1 MIPLLSQ
8 AAMRGP
14 PAGAGGDDVREAR
27 DEVRDYID
35 CRVVGAHAAFLFLR
49 GPPPRGLPP
58 RAEEPGREP
67 RARQPHAHL
76 LPTGPRWAMWPKE
89 LRSFR
94 LQVWGEERQF
104 WAEYDEDDNYKG
116 WLGARKEP
124 PPQWHLALTRDLQ
137 AGLASKRDPAEDIGR
152 SEPFRTGLCM

>member
-14 PAGAGGDDVREAR
+14 PAGAGGGDVREAR

-58 RAEEPGREP
+58 
-67 RARQPHAHL
+67 ARYPQ
-76 LPTGPRWAMWPKE
+76 TTF
-89 LRSFR
+89 LRSSTAGQGVISNC
-94 LQVWGEERQF
+94 L
-104 WAEYDEDDNYKG
+104 KG
-116 WLGARKEP
+116 GPSVSSA
-124 PPQWHLALTRDLQ
+124 H
-137 AGLASKRDPAEDIGR
+137 
-152 SEPFRTGLCM
+152 CMH

>member
-1 MIPLLSQ
+1 
-8 AAMRGP
+8 MRE
-14 PAGAGGDDVREAR
+14 VHVAR
-27 DEVRDYID
+27 FH
-35 CRVVGAHAAFLFLR
+35 VVEFQK
-49 GPPPRGLPP
+49 RGL
-58 RAEEPGREP
+58 
-67 RARQPHAHL
+67 PHAHL

-124 PPQWHLALTRDLQ
+124 PPQWHLALTQ
-137 AGLASKRDPAEDIGR
+137 AARARYRRGIYTVAAVLPVYAMQNWDIELSTDVIER
-152 SEPFRTGLCM
+152 ILREVT